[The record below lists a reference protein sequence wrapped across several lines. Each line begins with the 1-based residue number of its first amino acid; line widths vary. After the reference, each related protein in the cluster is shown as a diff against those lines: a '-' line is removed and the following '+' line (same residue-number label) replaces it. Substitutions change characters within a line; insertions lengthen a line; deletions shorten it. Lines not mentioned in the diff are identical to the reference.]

1 MPSCRG
7 FSCERPVNQGCTAR
21 LLNMPSR
28 DDVSVGVGEEAFDL
42 FGYPQRL
49 LSALMYHATRVRF
62 RPWKNWQ
69 IRWFIRRYH
78 VDMSEAMFPDP
89 ASYPDFNSFFTR
101 ALRPGI
107 RPLPRDQRVV
117 VSPAD
122 GRVSQ
127 FGSIRDDTLTQVK
140 GLYYSLSR
148 LLGGNAGTGS
158 EFDGGKFVTVY
169 LAPGD
174 YHRVHMPLAGSL
186 RKMVHVPG
194 RLFSVGERTTGRV
207 PSLFARNERVVSIF
221 DHDLGPVAI
230 VLIGALCVGGIEQ
243 VWSGLV
249 TPPRGRHVEVHDYR
263 SGPDSF
269 TLGQA
274 DEMGRFNMG
283 STVVVL
289 FGPTL
294 RLEWAPGL
302 ALGSSLKVGE
312 RIAALS

>member
-1 MPSCRG
+1 MH
-7 FSCERPVNQGCTAR
+7 
-21 LLNMPSR
+21 
-28 DDVSVGVGEEAFDL
+28 
-42 FGYPQRL
+42 
-49 LSALMYHATRVRF
+49 HATRVRF

-78 VDMSEAMFPDP
+78 VDMSEALMPDP
-89 ASYPDFNSFFTR
+89 AAYPDFNSFFTR

-107 RPLPRDQRVV
+107 RPLPRDRGAV

-127 FGSIRDDTLTQVK
+127 FGSIRDDTLMQAK
-140 GLYYSLSR
+140 GLHYSLSR
-148 LLGGNAGTGS
+148 LLGGNADRGS
-158 EFDGGKFVTVY
+158 EFEGGRFLTIY

-194 RLFSVGERTTGRV
+194 RLFSVGARSTVRV
-207 PSLFARNERVVSIF
+207 PNLFARNERVVSIF
-221 DHDLGPVAI
+221 DHEFGPVAI

-249 TPPRGRHVEVHDYR
+249 TPPRGHRIEVHDYR
-263 SGPDSF
+263 SGPESV

-294 RLEWAPGL
+294 RLEWASGLEPGH
-302 ALGSSLKVGE
+302 SLKVGE
-312 RIAALS
+312 RIGVLR